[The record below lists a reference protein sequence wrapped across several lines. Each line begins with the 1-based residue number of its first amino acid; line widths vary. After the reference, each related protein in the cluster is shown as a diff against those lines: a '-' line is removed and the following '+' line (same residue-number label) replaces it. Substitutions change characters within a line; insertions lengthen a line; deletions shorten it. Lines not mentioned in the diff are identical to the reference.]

1 MDFNSPGGRN
11 HIHSQHRLSVLLVVC
26 FLILALIPE
35 ALATTETRYF
45 RSDTATVNG
54 LNTEKLSTSRS
65 GTSGNRS
72 KLINDYSDPP
82 ATRAYWGIRVWKR
95 ASGGAETEISS
106 GSPVALIYRASAG
119 AGIQS
124 STWACPQTSLA
135 STDSIIVRVYVSLW
149 DSGSGFWGW
158 NLLDTWQTEQLS
170 TTILNSATWTVY
182 YYAQLSI
189 VSGAPKKWTPMFIFD
204 TSTYNS
210 RIENFVYGEITK
222 SWHSLT
228 WSSTLTTR
236 TWRSLSWAETLTTRA
251 WQSLT
256 WAFELTGKA
265 WSSVVWIL
273 ELTGKT
279 WNELVWDFSLGPES
293 GIAVL
298 WIGLLAFSC
307 LIILV
312 CGVIFLKRR

>member
-1 MDFNSPGGRN
+1 M
-11 HIHSQHRLSVLLVVC
+11 
-26 FLILALIPE
+26 IPE
-35 ALATTETRYF
+35 AQATTETRYF

-82 ATRAYWGIRVWKR
+82 ATRAYWGVRVWKR

-106 GSPVALIYRASAG
+106 GSPVALVYRTVAG
-119 AGIQS
+119 SGIQS

-135 STDSIIVRVYVSLW
+135 STDSIVVRVYVTLW
-149 DSGSGFWGW
+149 DSSEGFWAW
-158 NLLDTWQTEQLS
+158 NLLDTWQTEQL
-170 TTILNSATWTVY
+170 TTTVLNTATWTVY
-182 YYAQLSI
+182 YWTQLSI
-189 VSGAPKKWTPMFIFD
+189 VSGTPKKWTPMFIFD
-204 TSTYNS
+204 TSTYDS
-210 RIENFVYGEITK
+210 RIEGFKYGEITK

-228 WSSTLTTR
+228 WSFTLTTR
-236 TWRSLSWAETLTTRA
+236 TWRSLSWTETLTSRA
-251 WQSLT
+251 WQSLSWT
-256 WAFELTGKA
+256 FDLVGKA

-279 WNELVWDFSLGPES
+279 WSSIFWNLELTGKTWNELVWEISLGPGSEIPS
-293 GIAVL
+293 L

-307 LIILV
+307 IIILV
-312 CGVIFLKRR
+312 FGVVLLKSKR